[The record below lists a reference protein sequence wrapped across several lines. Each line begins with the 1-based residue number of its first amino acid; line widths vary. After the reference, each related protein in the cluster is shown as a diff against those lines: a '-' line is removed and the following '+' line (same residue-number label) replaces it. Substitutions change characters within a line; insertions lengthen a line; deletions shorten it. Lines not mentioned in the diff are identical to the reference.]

1 MLSFWDHLEELRRVL
16 LRCIVVVAIFAI
28 LAFIFKD
35 EVFFII
41 FAPKNPDFLPSIF
54 GASPEVQLINTELT
68 RQFVVH
74 MMTSLYVGII
84 VAAPYIIFELYRF
97 ISPGLYENERRYSTP
112 LVIASYVM
120 FMVGI
125 LFCYFILFPITFRF
139 LANYQVDE
147 SIQNLISLESY
158 IDTLVFLSLAMGI
171 VFEIPIL
178 SWLLGR
184 LGILHR
190 EDMQQYRRHAI
201 VVILIVAAII
211 TPTSDVIT
219 LTIVSLPMY
228 LLYELSI
235 LLVPSNGGN
244 HLPCRTDHLRG
255 NQ

>member
-1 MLSFWDHLEELRRVL
+1 MAL
-16 LRCIVVVAIFAI
+16 FAV

-35 EVFFII
+35 EVFWVI
-41 FAPKNPDFLPSIF
+41 FAPKSPDFLPFTF
-54 GASPEVQLINTELT
+54 GSSPEVQLINTERT

-97 ISPGLYENERRYSTP
+97 ISPGLYENERRYTTP
-112 LVIASYVM
+112 LVIASYFM
-120 FMVGI
+120 FMMGI

-139 LANYQVDE
+139 LANYQVDT

-171 VFEIPIL
+171 IFEIPIL

-190 EDMQQYRRHAI
+190 QHMQQYRRHAI
-201 VVILIVAAII
+201 VIILIIAAII
-211 TPTSDVIT
+211 TPTSDAIT
-219 LTIVSLPMY
+219 LAIVSLPMY
-228 LLYELSI
+228 LLYEVSI
-235 LLVPSNGGN
+235 LLVP
-244 HLPCRTDHLRG
+244 RK
-255 NQ
+255 

>member
-16 LRCIVVVAIFAI
+16 LRCIVVVAVFAI

-41 FAPKNPDFLPSIF
+41 FAPKSPDFLPTFF
-54 GASPEVQLINTELT
+54 GTSPEVQLINTELT

-74 MMTSLYVGII
+74 MTTSLYAGII

-97 ISPGLYENERRYSTP
+97 ISPGLYENERRYTTP

-139 LANYQVDE
+139 LANYHVDD

-190 EDMQQYRRHAI
+190 AHMQQYRRHAI

-219 LTIVSLPMY
+219 LSIVSLPMY

-235 LLVPSNGGN
+235 LLVPKK
-244 HLPCRTDHLRG
+244 
-255 NQ
+255 

>member
-16 LRCIVVVAIFAI
+16 LRCILVVVVFAI

-35 EVFFII
+35 EVFFVI
-41 FAPKNPDFLPSIF
+41 FAPKSSDFLPTIF
-54 GASPEVQLINTELT
+54 GSSPEVQLINTELT

-84 VAAPYIIFELYRF
+84 VAAPYIIYELYRF

-190 EDMQQYRRHAI
+190 AQMQQYRRHAI
-201 VVILIVAAII
+201 VAILIIAAII

-219 LTIVSLPMY
+219 LSIVSLPMY

>member
-16 LRCIVVVAIFAI
+16 LRCIVVVAVFAI

-84 VAAPYIIFELYRF
+84 VAAPYILFELYRF
-97 ISPGLYENERRYSTP
+97 ISPGLYENERRYTTP

-139 LANYQVDE
+139 LANYQVDD

-190 EDMQQYRRHAI
+190 AHMQQYRRHAI

-219 LTIVSLPMY
+219 LSIVSLPMY